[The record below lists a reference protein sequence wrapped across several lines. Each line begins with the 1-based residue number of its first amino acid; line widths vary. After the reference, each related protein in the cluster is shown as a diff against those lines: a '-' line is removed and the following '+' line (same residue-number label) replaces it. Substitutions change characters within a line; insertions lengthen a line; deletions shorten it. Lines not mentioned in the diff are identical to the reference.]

1 MKKLLAI
8 LLCLSMVMC
17 CFVGCAEEAPADD
30 QGDANAP
37 AETYEL
43 VIGHVYA
50 ETSLEHQQ
58 MLKLQELI
66 QEKTNGAVEVS
77 VYPAE
82 QLGPEKDECEQVVM
96 GTLDVSFSEG
106 SMWATV
112 VNKPALGVLGL
123 PFQYAAGQVPA
134 MNETITTVV
143 RGEYAKLA
151 EGTGITPIFT
161 VGSGMR
167 HVLSAGDP
175 ILSMEDMKGMKIRV
189 PAVTLY
195 VQIFECLGANP
206 TTTAFSE
213 CYQALQQGVVEGA
226 EIDIPNMV
234 QQNWQEV
241 VSHLTY
247 TYHLAALNI
256 GFINTEKWESF
267 PADIQDAIIEA
278 CIEAEE
284 YSFELRANADEE
296 YLGTVTAAGVEL
308 HELDGETLA
317 AMKEA
322 CQPIYDE
329 FESYEGCAA
338 LLDIVEEINA
348 KYAKQV
354 QC

>member
-37 AETYEL
+37 AETYEI
-43 VIGHVYA
+43 VIGHPYA
-50 ETSLEHQQ
+50 ETSLENQQ
-58 MLKLQELI
+58 MIKLQELVA
-66 QEKTNGAVEVS
+66 EKTNGAVEVT

-82 QLGPEKDECEQVVM
+82 QLGSEKDMCEQVVM
-96 GTLDVSFSEG
+96 GTLDVCFSEG

-112 VNKPALGVLGL
+112 TNTPALGVLGL
-123 PFQYAAGQVPA
+123 PFQYKAVPA
-134 MNETITTVV
+134 MNEVITDVV
-143 RGEYAKLA
+143 RGDYAKLA
-151 EGTGITPIFT
+151 EGTGIVPIFT

-167 HVLSAGDP
+167 HVLSVGEPIKSLEDFAGV
-175 ILSMEDMKGMKIRV
+175 KIRV

-241 VSHLTY
+241 VDYMTY

-256 GFINTEKWESF
+256 GFINEAKWESI
-267 PADIQDAIIEA
+267 PAEIQDQIIEA

-284 YSFELRANADEE
+284 YSFEIRANADAE
-296 YLGTVTAAGVEL
+296 YLETVTAAGVEII
-308 HELDGETLA
+308 ELDDATAQQLR
-317 AMKEA
+317 EA

-329 FESYEGCAA
+329 FAQYPGCQELMDVVA
-338 LLDIVEEINA
+338 EINA
-348 KYAKQV
+348 KY
-354 QC
+354 

>member
-30 QGDANAP
+30 QGDVNTP

-43 VIGHVYA
+43 VIGHVYTN
-50 ETSLEHQQ
+50 ESLENQQ
-58 MLKLQELI
+58 MEKLKELI
-66 QEKTNGAVEVS
+66 EEKTDGAVAVS
-77 VYPAE
+77 IYPAE

-96 GTLDVSFSEG
+96 GTLDVTFSEG

-112 VNKPALGVLGL
+112 TNKPELGVLGL
-123 PFQYAAGQVPA
+123 PFMYKCVPA
-134 MNETITTVV
+134 MNEVITNVV
-143 RGEYAKLA
+143 RGDYAALA
-151 EGTGITPIFT
+151 EGTGVTPIFT

-167 HVLSAGDP
+167 HVLSVDKP
-175 ILSMEDMKGMKIRV
+175 IKSLEDFAGMKIRV

-213 CYQALQQGVVEGA
+213 CYQALQQGVVTGA

-241 VSHLTY
+241 VNYLTY

-284 YSFELRANADEE
+284 FSFEIRANADAE
-296 YLGTVTAAGVEL
+296 YLDTVTAAGVEL
-308 HELDGETLA
+308 IELDA
-317 AMKEA
+317 AEAQKLRDA

-329 FESYEGCAA
+329 FAQYPGCQE
-338 LLDIVEEINA
+338 LMDIVAEINA
-348 KYAKQV
+348 KY
-354 QC
+354 